1 MIQRPQSVYLFLG
14 ALLVGALGFFE
25 VLWTSAASQMLGW
38 FNPAVLG
45 AGTLVIVIAIAAIFL
60 YRDRK
65 RQLKI
70 VVALQGVLILFLLA
84 MIGGLYMGGTL
95 DQVAGNV
102 PLIVA
107 LALPVLAYV
116 MFWLAR
122 KGIEKDIALVRS
134 MDRLR

>member
-1 MIQRPQSVYLFLG
+1 MIQRPQSVYLFIG
-14 ALLVGALGFFE
+14 ALLIGALGLFQ
-25 VLWTSAASQMLGW
+25 VVWTSAASQMLAW

-45 AGTLVIVIAIAAIFL
+45 AGTLVIVIAISAIFL

-70 VVALQGVLILFLLA
+70 VVALQGVLILFLLVLLA
-84 MIGGLYMGGTL
+84 GLYMGGTL

-102 PLIVA
+102 PLIIA
-107 LALPVLAYV
+107 LVLPILAYA

>member
-1 MIQRPQSVYLFLG
+1 MIQRPQSIYLFLG
-14 ALLVGALGFFE
+14 ALLVSALGFFD
-25 VLWTSAASQMLGW
+25 VLWTSAASQMLAW

-45 AGTLVIVIAIAAIFL
+45 AGTVVIVIAIAAIFL

-84 MIGGLYMGGTL
+84 MIAGLYMGGTL
-95 DQVAGNV
+95 SQVAGNV
-102 PLIVA
+102 PLIIA
-107 LALPVLAYV
+107 LVLPVLAYV